1 MYPTKKLSEICKFQN
16 WFAFK
21 SELFRES
28 WQPIIRIS
36 NIQDNNI
43 SYEKLVYFN
52 PGEYKEDLSKY
63 IVKRWDLVIAMS
75 WATTWKIAINQN
87 DDFFYLNQRV
97 GLFRFEDEV
106 TKIYTHYFLGTKIQE
121 NLKQSVW
128 SAIPNLSSEQIK
140 NIEIPLPPLST
151 QSRIVAR
158 LDSAFASIDEQIS
171 LLRANIA
178 DVGNMKKSVLEESFQ
193 SGEYE
198 IKTLWEICEFMGS
211 GFACNKKNEVLN
223 GYVHLRTHNIWT
235 DWKLNFDQ
243 FVTINPE
250 MVDINRSK
258 IYKWDII
265 FNNTNSKEL
274 VWKTAYVD
282 QDYEYWFSNHLTRLV
297 IKNTFY
303 SKYASIYINYL
314 FGNWF
319 FQNLANKW
327 IWQAWVNNTMLKAIN
342 IPLPPLPRQHEIVR
356 HLDRVFTETTLL
368 RGEYEAQIQDLQ
380 TLKQS
385 LLEEAFAGR
394 LVQEIEA

>member
-36 NIQDNNI
+36 NIQDNDI

-52 PGEYKEDLSKY
+52 PEEYKEDLSKY

-158 LDSAFASIDEQIS
+158 LDSAFASIAEQIS

-178 DVGNMKKSVLEESFQ
+178 DVENMRKSVVESVFIWNESVIIQKLVQKTETWNPTSIGDDTFQYIDISSIDNSQFVLTETKSITGKDAPSRAKKLVQENDVIFATTRPNLKNIAIVDRDLENLTCS
-193 SGEYE
+193 
-198 IKTLWEICEFMGS
+198 T
-211 GFACNKKNEVLN
+211 GFCV
-223 GYVHLRTHNIWT
+223 LRT
-235 DWKLNFDQ
+235 KKELLNF
-243 FVTINPE
+243 
-250 MVDINRSK
+250 R
-258 IYKWDII
+258 
-265 FNNTNSKEL
+265 
-274 VWKTAYVD
+274 
-282 QDYEYWFSNHLTRLV
+282 
-297 IKNTFY
+297 
-303 SKYASIYINYL
+303 YL
-314 FGNWF
+314 FYY
-319 FQNLANKW
+319 LISDIVANKISPMIRW
-327 IWQAWVNNTMLKAIN
+327 AGYPAISDKDLLSID
-342 IPLPPLPRQHEIVR
+342 IPLPPLPRQHQIVA
-356 HLDRVFTETTLL
+356 HLDRVFAETEAL
-368 RGEYEAQIQDLQ
+368 RGEYEAQIRDLE

-394 LVQEIEA
+394 LITD